1 MKIKKSIFSILGL
14 SLCLGALISCGS
26 KENPAAKET
35 TSIKTNTTTSAET
48 NTTTSTETNTTTST
62 STSTQTSTST
72 TTNTGPVIKTIDFG
86 SYPQTKLDEEWDF
99 ELIEEL
105 DVKVGDLP
113 TTDDLNNWISYKYR
127 KSPADLP
134 DYMFYKDIDYDDN
147 GTNDYRAVYFNNYR
161 SVTTSDPNNADNSI
175 QDDHGYF
182 VDHIYYF
189 EYEPISWTSITE
201 DGKTIL
207 ISNLIIDSPTFIKN
221 GSYPTGIEKNNYEY
235 SNMREFLNDGFYNT
249 AFNDSEKESILTTLV
264 DNSLA
269 STNDEENQYVCND
282 TEDKIFL
289 LSAVEKSKYFKTV
302 NSAKAKGTDY
312 AKCQGLYVS
321 TDEATSGYSRWFLR
335 SPNKNMSYRMYVIQE
350 SGYTQ
355 PEMYNLF
362 STNIGA
368 RPALYVEF
376 E

>member
-35 TSIKTNTTTSAET
+35 TSIKTSKTNPTTSAET
-48 NTTTSTETNTTTST
+48 NTTT

-86 SYPQTKLDEEWDF
+86 SYPQTKLDEELDF

-175 QDDHGYF
+175 QD
-182 VDHIYYF
+182 
-189 EYEPISWTSITE
+189 E
-201 DGKTIL
+201 
-207 ISNLIIDSPTFIKN
+207 
-221 GSYPTGIEKNNYEY
+221 
-235 SNMREFLNDGFYNT
+235 
-249 AFNDSEKESILTTLV
+249 
-264 DNSLA
+264 
-269 STNDEENQYVCND
+269 
-282 TEDKIFL
+282 
-289 LSAVEKSKYFKTV
+289 
-302 NSAKAKGTDY
+302 
-312 AKCQGLYVS
+312 
-321 TDEATSGYSRWFLR
+321 
-335 SPNKNMSYRMYVIQE
+335 
-350 SGYTQ
+350 
-355 PEMYNLF
+355 
-362 STNIGA
+362 
-368 RPALYVEF
+368 
-376 E
+376 